1 MESIVEGFIEAKLR
15 RLKEEFHSEIAQLK
29 TQLNEANTEIAQLK
43 KKEAEHHLI
52 IERLSGIKQ
61 QKMTAGA
68 KVAPSSCTTLAQE
81 GINQNGYYLVS
92 AVPGVIS
99 SQIKTIFCDFD
110 FAPNSPGNC
119 CFSFLS

>member
-1 MESIVEGFIEAKLR
+1 MESIVEGLIEAKLR

-52 IERLSGIKQ
+52 IERLSGIIKQ
-61 QKMTAGA
+61 QKMAAEA

-81 GINQNGYYLVS
+81 GINQNCYYLVS
-92 AVPGVIS
+92 AVPGVVS
-99 SQIKTIFCDFD
+99 NQIKTIFCNFDYSPDF
-110 FAPNSPGNC
+110 PGN
-119 CFSFLS
+119 